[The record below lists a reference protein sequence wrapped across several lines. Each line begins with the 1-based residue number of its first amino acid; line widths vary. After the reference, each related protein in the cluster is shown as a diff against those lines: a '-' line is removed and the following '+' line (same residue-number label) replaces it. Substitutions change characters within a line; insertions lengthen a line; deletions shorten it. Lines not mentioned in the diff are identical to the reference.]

1 MLLASLILTVK
12 FFLRCFVIIVFG
24 LPLARDA
31 SVAFLFVAIA
41 CLLVW
46 SAQTADEGCAV
57 GSHPSKS
64 HIGRFV
70 LHIPL
75 KEGEAIANAAQGG
88 VVLLKVNLMHPAK
101 SFSLS
106 R

>member
-1 MLLASLILTVK
+1 M
-12 FFLRCFVIIVFG
+12 
-24 LPLARDA
+24 
-31 SVAFLFVAIA
+31 FVAIA

-46 SAQTADEGCAV
+46 SAQTADEGVPVARIL
-57 GSHPSKS
+57 SKS

-75 KEGEAIANAAQGG
+75 KEGEAIAGAAQGG

>member
-1 MLLASLILTVK
+1 MSDSCLFSHSASTLRCRGFFRLAIASLHVLSAQPLMRGV
-12 FFLRCFVIIVFG
+12 
-24 LPLARDA
+24 PLARN
-31 SVAFLFVAIA
+31 
-41 CLLVW
+41 
-46 SAQTADEGCAV
+46 T
-57 GSHPSKS
+57 SKS

-88 VVLLKVNLMHPAK
+88 VVLHKVNLMHPAK

>member
-1 MLLASLILTVK
+1 MRGV
-12 FFLRCFVIIVFG
+12 
-24 LPLARDA
+24 PLARN
-31 SVAFLFVAIA
+31 L
-41 CLLVW
+41 
-46 SAQTADEGCAV
+46 
-57 GSHPSKS
+57 SKS

-75 KEGEAIANAAQGG
+75 KEGEAIASEAQGG

>member
-1 MLLASLILTVK
+1 MRGV
-12 FFLRCFVIIVFG
+12 
-24 LPLARDA
+24 PLARN
-31 SVAFLFVAIA
+31 
-41 CLLVW
+41 
-46 SAQTADEGCAV
+46 
-57 GSHPSKS
+57 PSKS

-75 KEGEAIANAAQGG
+75 KEGEAIANEAQGG

>member
-1 MLLASLILTVK
+1 MRQWLILCSLTLSLGTSVS
-12 FFLRCFVIIVFG
+12 G
-24 LPLARDA
+24 LFCL
-31 SVAFLFVAIA
+31 AIA
-41 CLLVW
+41 SLLVW
-46 SAQTADEGCAV
+46 SAQPLMRGVPLARN
-57 GSHPSKS
+57 PSKS

-75 KEGEAIANAAQGG
+75 NEGEAIANEAQGG

>member
-1 MLLASLILTVK
+1 MRRLIEHQVAVRAFGALIYSLTLSLDTSVSGL
-12 FFLRCFVIIVFG
+12 FFRL
-24 LPLARDA
+24 
-31 SVAFLFVAIA
+31 AIA
-41 CLLVW
+41 SLLVW
-46 SAQTADEGCAV
+46 SAQPLMRGVPLARN
-57 GSHPSKS
+57 HSKS

-88 VVLLKVNLMHPAK
+88 VVLLKVNLKHPAK

>member
-1 MLLASLILTVK
+1 MRRLMEHQVAVRAFGALIYSFNTQP
-12 FFLRCFVIIVFG
+12 RHFG
-24 LPLARDA
+24 
-31 SVAFLFVAIA
+31 VGAFLFVAIA
-41 CLLVW
+41 SLLVW
-46 SAQTADEGCAV
+46 SAKPLMRGVPLARNL
-57 GSHPSKS
+57 SKS

-75 KEGEAIANAAQGG
+75 KEGEAIASEAQGG
-88 VVLLKVNLMHPAK
+88 VVLHKVNLMHPAK

>member
-1 MLLASLILTVK
+1 MRRWLILCSLTLSLGTSVS
-12 FFLRCFVIIVFG
+12 G
-24 LPLARDA
+24 LFRL
-31 SVAFLFVAIA
+31 AIA
-41 CLLVW
+41 SLLVW
-46 SAQTADEGCAV
+46 SAQPLMRGVPLARN
-57 GSHPSKS
+57 PSKS

-75 KEGEAIANAAQGG
+75 KEGEAIASEAQGG

>member
-1 MLLASLILTVK
+1 MRRLIEHQVAVRASGALIYSFNTQP
-12 FFLRCFVIIVFG
+12 RHFG
-24 LPLARDA
+24 
-31 SVAFLFVAIA
+31 VGAFLFVAIA
-41 CLLVW
+41 SLLVW
-46 SAQTADEGCAV
+46 SAKPLMRGVPLARNL
-57 GSHPSKS
+57 SKS

-75 KEGEAIANAAQGG
+75 KEGEAIASEAQGG